1 MLLLPSLL
9 LSLLPAVLS
18 YNAEEELLYDHF
30 PDDFMWGAAT
40 AAYQI
45 EVNCLTTETVHNVLP
60 IITGWL
66 GCGWK
71 RPQHLGCVHQGQC
84 RFQWYIL

>member
-1 MLLLPSLL
+1 MHQFQTMFLLLSLLSL

-18 YNAEEELLYDHF
+18 YKAEEELLYDHF

-45 EVNCLTTETVHNVLP
+45 EVNCLITETVHNVLS

-66 GCGWK
+66 GC
-71 RPQHLGCVHQGQC
+71 
-84 RFQWYIL
+84 